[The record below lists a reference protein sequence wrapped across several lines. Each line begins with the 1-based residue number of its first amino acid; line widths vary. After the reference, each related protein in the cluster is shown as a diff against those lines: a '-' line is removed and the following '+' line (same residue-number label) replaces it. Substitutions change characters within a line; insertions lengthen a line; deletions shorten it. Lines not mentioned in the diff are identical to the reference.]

1 MKKQGMGLVMVAGVV
16 LLSALLVVGCT
27 VLAQSHDEDFPFG
40 TKGEPQ
46 GRGVVLDRLSGGDES
61 LSGSGRVVSESFN
74 IGGFS
79 KVEVSHAFQVD
90 IVQGNTYQVMVW
102 IDDNLQQHLR
112 VQKRGDTMIIGLKP
126 LGGFNLR
133 RATMEAEVRMPDL
146 TGIEVSG
153 AGDINISGFTSNK
166 NFDVELSGASSL
178 EGEITADDVSIE
190 ASGASRVRL
199 RGEANNLRLDASGA
213 SNIDLKDFPAVDAD
227 IELSGASEAE
237 VVLSGTLD
245 IDASGASRLY
255 FGGSPTMGRI
265 DLSGASSIKR
275 R

>member
-1 MKKQGMGLVMVAGVV
+1 MMKKQGMSLVFVAGLM
-16 LLSALLVVGCT
+16 LLSALLFVGGT
-27 VLAQSHDEDFPFG
+27 VSAQGFIFG
-40 TKGEPQ
+40 TKGESQ
-46 GRGVVLDRLSGGDES
+46 GSRIVPDRLSGGGES
-61 LSGSGRVVSESFN
+61 LSGSGRVVSETFDMRGFN
-74 IGGFS
+74 
-79 KVEVSHAFQVD
+79 KVDASHAFQVE
-90 IVQGNTYQVMVW
+90 IVQGDSYQVTIR

-112 VQKRGDTMIIGLKP
+112 VEKRGDTLIIGLKP
-126 LGGFNLR
+126 LRGFSFR

-146 TGIEVSG
+146 TGVEVSG
-153 AGDINISGFTSNK
+153 ASDVNISGFTSNK
-166 NFDVELSGASSL
+166 NFDAELSGASSL

-199 RGEANNLRLDASGA
+199 RGEAGSLQLDGSGA
-213 SNIDLKDFPAVDAD
+213 STIDLEEFPAVDAD

-237 VVLSGTLD
+237 VVLSGILD
-245 IDASGASRLY
+245 IDASGASHLY